1 MLVAKLF
8 NLKENVLVQVIKGLL
23 YKKVVLWMDLNIN
36 TNEFVH
42 TDIVKM
48 IEQINR
54 FKETMGV
61 IPTKLSYDEVN
72 LETDGIYLKAGD
84 DTHSSTSEML
94 NTLHALTESFIDM
107 EGLIKNCFALSQEKR
122 DKLSKDNP
130 V

>member
-1 MLVAKLF
+1 
-8 NLKENVLVQVIKGLL
+8 
-23 YKKVVLWMDLNIN
+23 MDLNIN

-84 DTHSSTSEML
+84 DTHSSTSEMF

>member
-1 MLVAKLF
+1 
-8 NLKENVLVQVIKGLL
+8 
-23 YKKVVLWMDLNIN
+23 MDLNIN